1 MRSTLFASFEPTCGL
16 TMRTLH
22 LALVALVC
30 LASTAVARSADPPK
44 YNVLFVAFDDLRPVL
59 GCYGDKLA
67 HTPNWDRLASRG
79 VTFDRA
85 YCQFPLC
92 NPSRTSL
99 LTGRHPN
106 ATGVI
111 DNTVYFRTVHPDWIS
126 LPQHFKQCGYVAART
141 GKIFHGGIDD
151 TDAWSIG
158 GEQRVDRK
166 TRPKQNPAT
175 SDRIVTLP
183 GNGET
188 HGDYR
193 TATRAVELLEELK
206 DQPFFLAVGF
216 TKPHSPPTATQ
227 REFAL
232 FDVAK
237 MPLPPD
243 FAAVPTLPPGFPP
256 ASVPPR
262 SGDLFIGR
270 EASQDEAR
278 QVIEAYY
285 ASSSFADA
293 QLGRVLDAL
302 DRLKLADRTIIVAF
316 GDHGYHLGEKGK
328 WSKHNSLFEVAARV
342 PVIICLP
349 GAAAGKNSPRTVQ
362 LLDLYPTLVELCGL
376 PAVEGLQGHNLAP
389 LLKDP
394 QSPWSHPAYTV
405 ARNANAFGQSVR
417 TEKWRYSEWDGGSAG
432 AVLFDE
438 QADPHETKNLADDPQ
453 HAETVKELKALLA
466 KLPPRGQ

>member
-1 MRSTLFASFEPTCGL
+1 MRFIGSALLVLTLA
-16 TMRTLH
+16 
-22 LALVALVC
+22 AQA
-30 LASTAVARSADPPK
+30 AAADAPK
-44 YNVLFVAFDDLRPVL
+44 YNVLFVAFDDLRPEL
-59 GCYGDKLA
+59 GCYGNQLA
-67 HTPNWDRLASRG
+67 RTPNLDRLAARG
-79 VTFDRA
+79 VMFERA

-106 ATGVI
+106 ATGVL
-111 DNTVYFRTVHPDWIS
+111 DNSVFFRTAHPDWVS
-126 LPQHFKQCGYVAART
+126 LPQHFKNNGYVAART

-151 TDAWSIG
+151 TGAWSIG

-183 GNGET
+183 GEGES
-188 HGDYR
+188 HGDYK

-216 TKPHSPPTATQ
+216 TKPHSPPTATL
-227 REFAL
+227 REFDL
-232 FDVAK
+232 FDATK

-243 FAAVPTLPPGFPP
+243 FAAVPTVPPGFPP

-262 SGDLFIGR
+262 SSDLFIGR

-302 DRLKLADRTIIVAF
+302 DRLKLTERTIIVAF

-342 PVIICLP
+342 PAIVCLP
-349 GAAAGKNSPRTVQ
+349 GASAGEASPRTVQ

-376 PAVEGLQGHNLAP
+376 PAVEGLQGHSLAP

-394 QSPWSHPAYTV
+394 QSPWSHPAYAV
-405 ARNANAFGQSVR
+405 ARNGDAFGQSVR
-417 TEKWRYSEWDGGSAG
+417 TEKWRYSEWNGGSAG

-438 QADPHETKNLADDPQ
+438 QADPHETKNLANDAK
-453 HAETVKELKALLA
+453 HADVVKEMKALLA
-466 KLPPRGQ
+466 QLPVRTE